1 MESFKFDLDAT
12 DELAAELVERENAQ
26 EAVDKFDFMIINLR
40 KRGNEKYTE
49 QVARILQELLV
60 DQLGVKNRNLNASK
74 NIGVRGAPFYV
85 LAWTKMPSILL
96 ELGFMS
102 NDVEREKMTAE
113 KYQRRIASAL
123 VKGIKKFDR
132 QLQ

>member
-1 MESFKFDLDAT
+1 
-12 DELAAELVERENAQ
+12 
-26 EAVDKFDFMIINLR
+26 
-40 KRGNEKYTE
+40 
-49 QVARILQELLV
+49 
-60 DQLGVKNRNLNASK
+60 
-74 NIGVRGAPFYV
+74 
-85 LAWTKMPSILL
+85 MPSILL

-102 NDVEREKMTAE
+102 NDVEREKMTEE